1 MFRRF
6 YNNSKIYA
14 DKIYTKIYRRIYAQ
28 SNEQFIND
36 NVRIGATSYL
46 VATMYSSY
54 ELINKNNGK
63 LTMETL
69 VTPQL
74 KGIGCAAIGGVFGMY
89 IVQVLGIVCLV
100 TSGAVV
106 ISLPS
111 IAVAYAYCNIKK
123 HYKSIKDSI

>member
-1 MFRRF
+1 MFRLI

-14 DKIYTKIYRRIYAQ
+14 DKIYTRIYRRIYAL
-28 SNEQFIND
+28 SDEQFIKD
-36 NVRIGATSYL
+36 NIRIGATSYL
-46 VATMYSSY
+46 AATMYSSY

-69 VTPQL
+69 ITPQL

-89 IVQVLGIVCLV
+89 IVQALGVVFLV

-106 ISLPS
+106 ISLPI
-111 IAVAYAYCNIKK
+111 IAVAYACCNITNI
-123 HYKSIKDSI
+123 IKVLKM

>member
-1 MFRRF
+1 MFRLI

-14 DKIYTKIYRRIYAQ
+14 DKIYTRIYRRIYAL
-28 SNEQFIND
+28 SDEQLIKYNI
-36 NVRIGATSYL
+36 RIGATSYL

-89 IVQVLGIVCLV
+89 IVQALGIVFLV

-106 ISLPS
+106 ISLPIIS
-111 IAVAYAYCNIKK
+111 VAYACCNIKNI
-123 HYKSIKDSI
+123 IKVLKM

>member
-1 MFRRF
+1 MFRLI

-14 DKIYTKIYRRIYAQ
+14 DKIYTRIYRRIYAL
-28 SNEQFIND
+28 SDEQFIKD
-36 NVRIGATSYL
+36 NIRIGAASYL

-54 ELINKNNGK
+54 EIINKNNGK

-69 VTPQL
+69 ITPQL

-89 IVQVLGIVCLV
+89 IVQASGVVFLV

-106 ISLPS
+106 ISLPI
-111 IAVAYAYCNIKK
+111 IAVAYACCNITNI
-123 HYKSIKDSI
+123 IKVLKM

>member
-1 MFRRF
+1 MFRLI

-14 DKIYTKIYRRIYAQ
+14 DKIYTRIYRRIYAL
-28 SNEQFIND
+28 SDEQFIKYNI
-36 NVRIGATSYL
+36 RIGAASYL

-54 ELINKNNGK
+54 EIINKNNGK

-69 VTPQL
+69 ITPQL

-89 IVQVLGIVCLV
+89 IVQASGVVFLV

-106 ISLPS
+106 ISLPI
-111 IAVAYAYCNIKK
+111 IAVAYACCNITNI
-123 HYKSIKDSI
+123 IKVLKM

>member
-1 MFRRF
+1 MFRLI

-14 DKIYTKIYRRIYAQ
+14 DKIYTRIYRRIYAL
-28 SNEQFIND
+28 SDEQFIKD
-36 NVRIGATSYL
+36 NIRIGAASYL

-54 ELINKNNGK
+54 EIINKNNGK

-69 VTPQL
+69 ITPQL

-89 IVQVLGIVCLV
+89 IVQALGVVFLV

-106 ISLPS
+106 ISLPI
-111 IAVAYAYCNIKK
+111 IAVAYACCNITNI
-123 HYKSIKDSI
+123 IKVLKM